1 MAYDP
6 QRNRARAQPA
16 ADEPAPVDLMLG
28 GTTEPERALLG
39 ATTEPERAL
48 LGGTSEPERAVLGA
62 TSEPERAVLG
72 GTTTV
77 PAGVHEHGPDCDHDH
92 GPDLRL
98 IAAAGVAT
106 VAAVAFALRRRRA
119 ARR

>member
-28 GTTEPERALLG
+28 G
-39 ATTEPERAL
+39 
-48 LGGTSEPERAVLGA
+48 